1 MNHRASLGVEQRA
14 ELEAALPKND
24 TDLGALQQRLQAA
37 EKTIAVLKHKV
48 HALMSG
54 AEKSIIE
61 KQLVLAQKRSE
72 AMDKRRELMELR
84 ATELE
89 HYSSQLEGEVQERT
103 RALRTILDHVTFG
116 FLLIDSELRIESGY
130 TRSCH
135 TLLGTEALAGSTLPQ
150 VLGLSQLEEDDL
162 RLGVEQ
168 VFEDCLPEDT
178 SLAQLRTRFPV
189 GERVLYIAARLV
201 RDEAAQPRHL
211 LLSVT
216 DISSQERA
224 ELDTQRARALIE
236 ILRRREPFRGFVRD
250 ARDRLDQALASKD
263 PTVVRSAVHTIKGN
277 AACFGLIDVVAIARN
292 VEDEGVLRGSI
303 DAAGVRCVEQAL
315 RTYLDSN
322 AAVLGI
328 DLDDR
333 ADPGAVLAPAQ
344 LRRLV
349 ELTAGASPELRELVV
364 NLVRRPASDLL
375 GPVERLVELV
385 ATTLGKEVRFELA
398 GGETLVD
405 ASLAS
410 VFGVIGHLLRNAVDH
425 GIVEQGRVVLT
436 VSETEGMWEIRVQ
449 DDGRGI
455 DPERVAQR
463 AVAKGLIDEQRMASM
478 SADDKLKLIL
488 LDGLTTAQATTDI
501 SGRGVGMSA
510 VREAVAKLD
519 GTLRIQSAP
528 GRGTC
533 IEVNI
538 PKPAKNQFLSSAAS

>member
-1 MNHRASLGVEQRA
+1 MSNQASLEVEQHA
-14 ELEAALPKND
+14 EPEAALPAND
-24 TDLGALQQRLQAA
+24 TGLGALQQRLQAA
-37 EKTIAVLKHKV
+37 EKTITVLKRKV

-89 HYSSQLEGEVQERT
+89 RHSSQLEGEVQERT
-103 RALRTILDHVTFG
+103 RAIRTILDHVTFG
-116 FLLIDSELRIESGY
+116 FLLIDSELRIQSGY

-135 TLLGTEALAGSTLPQ
+135 ALLGTEALAGSTLPQ
-150 VLGLSQLEEDDL
+150 VLGLSRLEEDEL

-168 VFEDCLPEDT
+168 VFEDFLPEDA
-178 SLAQLRTRFPV
+178 SIAQLRTRFPV
-189 GERVLYIAARLV
+189 AERVLYVAARLV

-224 ELDTQRARALIE
+224 ELDAQRARTLIE

-250 ARDRLDQALASKD
+250 ARDRLDQALATKD

-277 AACFGLIDVVAIARN
+277 AACFGLIDVVAVARN
-292 VEDEGVLRGSI
+292 VEEEGALRGSI
-303 DAAGVRCVEQAL
+303 DAAGVRCVEQGL
-315 RTYLDSN
+315 RTYLEGN
-322 AAVLGI
+322 AEVLGV

-364 NLVRRPASDLL
+364 NLARRRASDLL

-405 ASLAS
+405 ASLAG
-410 VFGVIGHLLRNAVDH
+410 VFAVIGHLLRNAIGH
-425 GIVEQGRVVLT
+425 GIVEQGRVALT
-436 VSETEGMWEIRVQ
+436 VSETEGAWEIRVE

-463 AVAKGLIDEQRMASM
+463 ALARGLIDERRLAAM
-478 SADDKLKLIL
+478 SADDKLNLTL
-488 LDGLTTAQATTDI
+488 LDGLTTADATTDI

-510 VREAVAKLD
+510 VQGAVAKLS

-528 GRGTC
+528 GQGTC
-533 IEVNI
+533 IEIDI
-538 PKPAKNQFLSSAAS
+538 PKPAMNQR